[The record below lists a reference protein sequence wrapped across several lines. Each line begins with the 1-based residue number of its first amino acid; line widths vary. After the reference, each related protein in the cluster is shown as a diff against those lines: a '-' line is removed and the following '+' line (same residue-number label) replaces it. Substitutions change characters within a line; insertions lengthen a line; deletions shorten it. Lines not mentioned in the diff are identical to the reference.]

1 MSGDDPSFLGRGWSF
16 PPTFSRGSA
25 AVEMVSSAEDIQ
37 QSLLI
42 LLSTRIGERVMVAD
56 YGCALWSVVFENL
69 TTSLLTR
76 LQDMVERAIIKWE
89 PRIRVDEVH
98 TEVDP
103 VEAGLVHINVV
114 YTIRA
119 TNTRNNFVFPFYV
132 HEATIAAPA
141 P

>member
-1 MSGDDPSFLGRGWSF
+1 
-16 PPTFSRGSA
+16 
-25 AVEMVSSAEDIQ
+25 MVSSAEDIQ
-37 QSLLI
+37 QSLRI

-56 YGCALWSVVFENL
+56 YGCALWSLVFENL

-76 LQDMVERAIIKWE
+76 LQDMVERAIVKWE
-89 PRIRVDEVH
+89 PRIRVDEVL
-98 TEVDP
+98 TEVDS

-119 TNTRNNFVFPFYV
+119 TNARNNFVFPFYL

>member
-1 MSGDDPSFLGRGWSF
+1 MSGEDPSFLGRGWSF
-16 PPTFSRGSA
+16 PPTFSRGAA

-37 QSLLI
+37 QSLRI

-56 YGCALWSVVFENL
+56 YGCALWSLVFENL

-76 LQDMVERAIIKWE
+76 LQDMVERAIVKWE

-103 VEAGLVHINVV
+103 VETGLVHINVV